1 MTRRILPVALFL
13 LMAAALP
20 ARAQPEG
27 DIDPEALIERI
38 LAVERQQREQIQD
51 VTFTAEY
58 IEGEEKD
65 GRFKEKLRIVK
76 RIYIKYLP
84 DTAWYHEDFIEYYKD
99 GELKSEKD
107 RDKEEKK
114 RREDK
119 IKRKSRDISYPMLR
133 PFYPERRELYDIV
146 YRGIAD
152 TKIESYIC
160 HHFQVM
166 AREETDTLLNGHYYF
181 EAESFHLVR
190 VDFSPAKLVKK
201 AFFRLSEL
209 DMSITFK
216 PTDDGY
222 WFPAR
227 FTASGRGKAVFL
239 FGVRFSGTEYYHDP
253 VINSGLEDE
262 LFLET
267 DDGN

>member
-1 MTRRILPVALFL
+1 MRPMLPAFLFL
-13 LMAAALP
+13 LTVAALS
-20 ARAQPEG
+20 AVAQPES

-38 LAVERQQREQIQD
+38 LAVEQHQRDQVHD
-51 VTFTAEY
+51 VTFSAEY
-58 IEGEEKD
+58 IEREEKD
-65 GRFKEKLRIVK
+65 GRFKEKLRIKK
-76 RIYIKYLP
+76 RIYVKYLP
-84 DTAWYHEDFIEYYKD
+84 DTAWYHEDFIEYYKN
-99 GELKSEKD
+99 GQLKSEKD
-107 RDKEEKK
+107 RDNEEKK
-114 RREDK
+114 RREEK
-119 IKRKSRDISYPMLR
+119 IKRKARDISYPMLR
-133 PFYPERRELYDIV
+133 PFYPGRRELYDIV

-152 TKIESYIC
+152 QKMEGYIC
-160 HHFQVM
+160 HHFQVT
-166 AREETDTLLNGHYYF
+166 AREESDSLLNGQYYF

-201 AFFRLSEL
+201 AFFRLNEL
-209 DMSITFK
+209 DMTIIFR
-216 PTDDGY
+216 PTDDGF

-262 LFLET
+262 LFLEN